1 MAALAAGRA
10 EAVRGQTAPLIVDVR
25 APADVI
31 AKLNGEIN
39 RILGTPGLRDR
50 IAALGGEPAPMS
62 PTQFASKA
70 AEDSR
75 RFGAIIKERKIV
87 GD

>member
-1 MAALAAGRA
+1 
-10 EAVRGQTAPLIVDVR
+10 
-25 APADVI
+25 
-31 AKLNGEIN
+31 
-39 RILGTPGLRDR
+39 
-50 IAALGGEPAPMS
+50 MS

-75 RFGAIIKERKIV
+75 RFGAIIKERRIV